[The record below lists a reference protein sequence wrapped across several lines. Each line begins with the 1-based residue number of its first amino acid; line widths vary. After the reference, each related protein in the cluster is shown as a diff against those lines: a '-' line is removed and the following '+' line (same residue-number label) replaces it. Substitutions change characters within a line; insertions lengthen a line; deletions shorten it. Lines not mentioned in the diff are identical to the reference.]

1 MTTNQP
7 EKTNQIRRRMNVL
20 NENGLRL
27 VFLFVCLL
35 TASWTTL
42 DQTVI
47 AEQRKLPLV
56 INTWR
61 FTEATKAG

>member
-1 MTTNQP
+1 
-7 EKTNQIRRRMNVL
+7 MNIL

-27 VFLFVCLL
+27 VFLFICFL
-35 TASWTTL
+35 TSNWTTL

-47 AEQRKLPLV
+47 AERRRLPLV
-56 INTWR
+56 INTWK

>member
-1 MTTNQP
+1 MTSNPNNQV
-7 EKTNQIRRRMNVL
+7 NRMNVL

-27 VFLFVCLL
+27 VFLFVCFL

-42 DQTVI
+42 DQMAT
-47 AEQRKLPLV
+47 AERRRLPLV
-56 INTWR
+56 INTWS